1 MAVAMIVLSWTC
13 ISITAA
19 QRAMYRTD
27 QRNQEDRET
36 KRDRYN
42 DKFRAMRVFH
52 FRFGFRFVKSL
63 GFFYRRRFFRLFC
76 GSCEFCRLCRLCR
89 AC

>member
-1 MAVAMIVLSWTC
+1 
-13 ISITAA
+13 
-19 QRAMYRTD
+19 MYSAD
-27 QRNQEDRET
+27 QRNQKDRET

-52 FRFGFRFVKSL
+52 LRIGFRFVKSL
-63 GFFYRRRFFRLFC
+63 GLYRRRFFRLLC
-76 GSCEFCRLCRLCR
+76 GLCGFYRLCR